1 MTQEEKDR
9 FLKEIKQMIVIE
21 NGQWSLNIEMS
32 DFDLRHECRN
42 LEEYKESFN
51 YLVGQLMR
59 DRTI

>member
-21 NGQWSLNIEMS
+21 NGNWSLYIEMS
-32 DFDLRHECRN
+32 DFDLRSECRN

-59 DRTI
+59 DKTI